1 MDAEIMEA
9 EIVGEAGN
17 LPAVTS
23 GRLPDTVDVNET
35 LTLAAR
41 KMLEES
47 GRTGTRDT
55 YFSVW
60 TSFAQWCVSNGRA
73 AAIPTKEGNLTS
85 WVAALIERD
94 TPPTSVRRAIAAVQ
108 WMNRRAGNLD
118 LDDRPAK
125 TILADHRHAWAKAG
139 RETKTSAP
147 VHLDRLEVLLAACDE
162 STPTGRRDR
171 AVMLLGFFIRA
182 RASELAALRNRDLE
196 LHDGDELLVVTKRT
210 SKADKQDEGIEYD
223 IDDPTCI
230 AAVKA
235 WKADLAAQKAD
246 APGLPFFRSVTRHGT
261 FRKPGGKLV
270 KGPNGKGVRD
280 KSGEG
285 DGITRQTV
293 NALVKAAA
301 ERAGL
306 FGEFLPDGTSNPAYV
321 KTLTAHGLRAG
332 APTELGRSTD
342 MTVEEIMEALGD
354 WKSADV
360 MGKYV
365 KRGRRDGGRS
375 GQDRHRA
382 AAMSQLRLDRADRV
396 QHDA

>member
-1 MDAEIMEA
+1 MGGDIVDAEIVE
-9 EIVGEAGN
+9 EPGN
-17 LPAVTS
+17 LPAVM
-23 GRLPDTVDVNET
+23 GNRLPDTVDVNET
-35 LTLAAR
+35 LTPAAR

-60 TSFAQWCVSNGRA
+60 SSFAQWCASNGRA
-73 AAIPTKEGNLTS
+73 AKIPTHDGNLTS
-85 WVAALIERD
+85 WVAHLIDQD

-125 TILADHRHAWAKAG
+125 TILADHRHEWAAAG

-147 VHLDRLEVLLAACDE
+147 VHLDRLEVLLDACDPD
-162 STPTGRRDR
+162 TLAGRRDR

-182 RASELAALRNRDLE
+182 RASELAALKNRDLE
-196 LHDGDELLVVTKRT
+196 MHDGDELLVVTKRT
-210 SKADKQDEGIEYD
+210 SKADKRDEGIEYD

-235 WKADLAAQKAD
+235 WSADLAAQSAD
-246 APGLPFFRSVTRHGT
+246 KPGLPFFRSVTRHGT

-270 KGPNGKGVRD
+270 KDDNGKSRRD

-293 NALVKAAA
+293 NTLVKDAAVRAGVLPKPGEKAA
-301 ERAGL
+301 EGQVQ
-306 FGEFLPDGTSNPAYV
+306 S
-321 KTLTAHGLRAG
+321 LTAHGLRAG

-360 MGKYV
+360 MAKYV
-365 KRGRRDGGRS
+365 KRGRRDAGRS
-375 GQDRHRA
+375 GQSRQRA
-382 AAMSQLRLDRADRV
+382 KAMSQLRLDRAGRA
-396 QHDA
+396 QNDA